1 MIILLEDSIG
11 YNRGELK
18 TYLDTS
24 NFLLDNNLN
33 LQTLPKFF
41 IPNTYELYEGLSISS
56 FLDRMKREYDIF
68 WNNKRSNVIL

>member
-24 NFLLDNNLN
+24 NFLLDNKLN
-33 LQTLPKFF
+33 LQTLPPFLF
-41 IPNTYELYEGLSISS
+41 QIPMSYMRDCLSH
-56 FLDRMKREYDIF
+56 LF
-68 WNNKRSNVIL
+68 WIE